1 MDNAQCDRTEARL
14 AQLEEEVAALRAAR
28 ARERRQ
34 PLRAVSPVVGAA
46 LVAALALLLVSAV
59 SAAPLPNTGRTFTV
73 FTTTR
78 EVRIVDLPPA
88 GPSQGDLRVFNAPL
102 FDTQGKQVGRTD
114 GFYLVTDPA
123 DEPSEPTHM
132 LEGLSTYSLPNG
144 TITAQGVSP
153 FAALSTLPTGTRA
166 ITGGTGSY
174 RGAGGDVQIMPQG
187 NKLRITFH
195 LTL

>member
-1 MDNAQCDRTEARL
+1 MDNAQCDQTQARL
-14 AQLEEEVAALRAAR
+14 AQLEEEVATLRA

-34 PLRAVSPVVGAA
+34 PLRAVSPLVGAA
-46 LVAALALLLVSAV
+46 LLAALALLLVSAV

-114 GFYLVTDPA
+114 GFYIVTDPA

-144 TITAQGVSP
+144 TITAQGVSL
-153 FAALSTLPTGTRA
+153 FAALSALPTGTRA

-174 RGAGGDVQIMPQG
+174 RGAGGDVQIVPQG
-187 NKLRITFH
+187 NRLRITFH
-195 LTL
+195 LTP